1 MKIIAFEVRSDEMA
15 DFEIMNNSNNFE
27 ITYYKEYLCQK
38 NLSLLNGY
46 DGIAFLGE
54 SKINHEILD
63 AIAKAGI
70 GVIATRTIGY
80 DILILN
86 SQRIRNKS
94 L

>member
-46 DGIAFLGE
+46 DGIAFFRGE
-54 SKINHEILD
+54 
-63 AIAKAGI
+63 
-70 GVIATRTIGY
+70 
-80 DILILN
+80 
-86 SQRIRNKS
+86 
-94 L
+94 

>member
-46 DGIAFLGE
+46 DGIAFLG
-54 SKINHEILD
+54 ILPLGK
-63 AIAKAGI
+63 KAFGL
-70 GVIATRTIGY
+70 GQKRKK
-80 DILILN
+80 L
-86 SQRIRNKS
+86 
-94 L
+94 